1 MKKYKVVAVTDF
13 WSPKKLAQKSEKV
26 LNQYAEEGWELFSI
40 QYRPWGYCNMITFS
54 KNQSQ

>member
-1 MKKYKVVAVTDF
+1 M
-13 WSPKKLAQKSEKV
+13 KV
-26 LNQYAEEGWELFSI
+26 LYVVHASSIEEYSGTPLIAHQYAEEGWELFSI